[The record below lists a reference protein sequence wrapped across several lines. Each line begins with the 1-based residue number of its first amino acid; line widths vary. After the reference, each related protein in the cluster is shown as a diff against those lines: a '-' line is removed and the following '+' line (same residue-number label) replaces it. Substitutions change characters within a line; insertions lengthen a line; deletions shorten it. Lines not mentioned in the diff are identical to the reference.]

1 MKFYLQR
8 LVDQE
13 RLTRQDTCDMLLH
26 IVRGAYNEVEVG
38 GMLTAMQLRGIT
50 ADELL
55 GFRDGLLATGV
66 HADLSDYAPLDI
78 VGTGGDGKNTF
89 NISTCACFVVAAAG
103 QPVAKHGNYAATSSS
118 GASDVLEQHGVRFTA
133 DADRLRRSM
142 DGCGIAYLHAPLF
155 ALGMKAVAPVRKA
168 LHVRT
173 VFNLLGPLINPA
185 LPRYQ
190 LLGVAQLGQLRL
202 YDSALRRLDTGY
214 GLINSADGYDEVSL
228 TGRFKFLTRDREL
241 LLEPVDLGLAP
252 VAPQLLAGGASRA
265 EARAV
270 FDAVLDG
277 SAPRPQQDV
286 VVANAGLALSLTAP
300 DKSLTD
306 CIATARE
313 ALDSGAALRT
323 FRKFVE
329 LNQ

>member
-1 MKFYLQR
+1 MNTYLQR
-8 LVDQE
+8 LVGQE
-13 RLTRQDTCDMLLH
+13 RLSRQDACDLLTG
-26 IVRGAYNEVEVG
+26 IVG
-38 GMLTAMQLRGIT
+38 GACNDIETGAMLAAMQLRGVT
-50 ADELL
+50 VDELL

-133 DADRLRRSM
+133 DPDRLRRSL

-168 LHVRT
+168 LGIRT
-173 VFNLLGPLINPA
+173 VFNLLGPLVNPA

-190 LLGVAQLGQLRL
+190 LLGVARLGQLRL
-202 YDSALRRLDTGY
+202 YDGALRRLGTGY
-214 GLINSADGYDEVSL
+214 GLVNSADGYDEVSL
-228 TGRFKFLTRDREL
+228 TGRFKLLTRDSEV
-241 LLEPVDLGLAP
+241 LLEPADLGFEP
-252 VAPQLLAGGASRA
+252 VAPQCLSGGTSRA

-277 SAPRPQQDV
+277 SAPRPQRDV
-286 VVANAGLALSLTAP
+286 VAANAGLALSLTRP
-300 DKSLTD
+300 NLSLAD

-313 ALDSGAALRT
+313 ALESGAALRT
-323 FRKFVE
+323 FRRFVE
-329 LNQ
+329 LNT